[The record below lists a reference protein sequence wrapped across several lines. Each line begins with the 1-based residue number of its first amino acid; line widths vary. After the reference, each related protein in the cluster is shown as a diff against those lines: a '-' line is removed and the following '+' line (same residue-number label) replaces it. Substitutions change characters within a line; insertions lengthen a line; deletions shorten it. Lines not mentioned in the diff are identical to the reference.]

1 MTAEEAR
8 DLTRKQRIGLGA
20 VLDAIKVD
28 AEAGNTFHV
37 TPINLMFDT
46 ELVGEL
52 FKLGYNVKSRE
63 DPHTGLT
70 YYVITW

>member
-46 ELVGEL
+46 ELVG
-52 FKLGYNVKSRE
+52 
-63 DPHTGLT
+63 
-70 YYVITW
+70 